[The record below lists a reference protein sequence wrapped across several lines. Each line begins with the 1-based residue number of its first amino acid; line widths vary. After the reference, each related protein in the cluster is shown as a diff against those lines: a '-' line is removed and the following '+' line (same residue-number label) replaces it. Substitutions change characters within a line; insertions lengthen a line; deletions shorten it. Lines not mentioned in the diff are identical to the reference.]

1 MKQLEGDVSELAT
14 ELGIK
19 VNVIYIW
26 RKECEEFGVR
36 SVPGKGNLKLIP
48 EPQNIH
54 ELEKN

>member
-14 ELGIK
+14 ELGVK
-19 VNVIYIW
+19 EMLLYEW

-48 EPQNIH
+48 EQQNIH
-54 ELEKN
+54 ELEKK